1 MIYIHADDFGLN
13 LETTLETMRLVD
25 LGAINSVS
33 VMAHSEHLDMISEF
47 LRKKN
52 IRVGIHFN
60 IVDGFIPFYKNFYFF
75 GKSYFP
81 KSNLMRG
88 LSVFH
93 LLRTEDLIKELK
105 LQINHL
111 YDHGISIDHI
121 DSHGHMHKFPVIRDA
136 VIQFVLESKS
146 RYKIRIAQNIFLE
159 NNKLFTKKINSS
171 FNQKVNNL
179 NINYGDLFYMPSH
192 GFDLI
197 QVVKTIALHVNDNM
211 DIIVG
216 VHPGVKESWNIKE
229 SLLCE
234 CLNSNIHV

>member
-1 MIYIHADDFGLN
+1 MIYVHADDFGLN

-33 VMAHSEHLDMISEF
+33 IMAHSEHLEMISKF
-47 LRKKN
+47 IRKKN

-60 IVDGFIPFYKNFYFF
+60 IVDGFIPFHKNFRLF
-75 GKSYFP
+75 GNFSFP

-88 LSVFH
+88 LSVFN
-93 LLRTEDLIKELK
+93 LLYTDDLIQELN

-111 YDHGISIDHI
+111 HGYGILIDHI

-136 VIQFVLESKS
+136 VTQFVLESKS
-146 RYKIRIAQNIFLE
+146 KYKIRIAQNIFLE
-159 NNKLFTKKINSS
+159 NNKLFTKKINSR
-171 FNQKVNNL
+171 FNQNVIDL
-179 NINYGDLFYMPSH
+179 NINYGDLFYMPSE
-192 GFDLI
+192 GFDVN
-197 QVVKTIALHVNDNM
+197 QVVKTILLYVNENL

-216 VHPGVKESWNIKE
+216 VHPGVSESWNIKE

-234 CLNSNIHV
+234 TLNSSINV